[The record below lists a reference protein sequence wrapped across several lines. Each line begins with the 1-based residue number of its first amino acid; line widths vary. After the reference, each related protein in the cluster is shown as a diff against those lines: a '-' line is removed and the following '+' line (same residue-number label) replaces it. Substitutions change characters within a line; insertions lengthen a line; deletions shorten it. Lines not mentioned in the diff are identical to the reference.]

1 MWKKVVP
8 TARQALRHAER
19 GRQVTATSS
28 YHSKVGVY
36 GYNAPLHNEIKEKI
50 ASTDGLES
58 EIEARRTN
66 PNLYRYVE
74 AYRLHGHK
82 SSHINPTK
90 QP

>member
-1 MWKKVVP
+1 MWKKVVGGP
-8 TARQALRHAER
+8 SVARQAF
-19 GRQVTATSS
+19 RQQTAK

-36 GYNAPLHNEIKEKI
+36 GYNAPLHAQVKEKS
-50 ASTDGLES
+50 AADGGLTES

-82 SSHINPTK
+82 SSYINPTK